1 MNDEKT
7 RKREIEGLMEAMNAY
22 GLAEGYSLTMEEKE
36 ELEIDG
42 KQKRCIV
49 TVAGDTIANGQLCK
63 KLIIAYQDNPNEKR
77 VFAAFVKDNKIYG
90 EFGSSTNLLI
100 DFK

>member
-1 MNDEKT
+1 
-7 RKREIEGLMEAMNAY
+7 
-22 GLAEGYSLTMEEKE
+22 MEEKE

-42 KQKRCIV
+42 KQKKCIV

-77 VFAAFVKDNKIYG
+77 VFAVFEKDNKIYG

>member
-1 MNDEKT
+1 MLMAWLRSYDGG
-7 RKREIEGLMEAMNAY
+7 EGRTWDRWQA
-22 GLAEGYSLTMEEKE
+22 K
-36 ELEIDG
+36 
-42 KQKRCIV
+42 KCIV

-77 VFAAFVKDNKIYG
+77 VFAVFEKNNKIYG